1 MLQEHD
7 QPMPQ
12 APTAP
17 AEAAEAAAA
26 GGKSA
31 APIKRSF
38 EDIAQQAAS
47 QDHAGASG
55 VTNVNDS
62 ISISSAAQKLDEDDA
77 DCAARRRV
85 RPRTNA
91 AAGVTSCN
99 ASRELRP
106 VGAGNDNG
114 VAADRRLAATMAA
127 IAGSITATV
136 QGSHQRDG
144 DAGAVNTRS
153 EIEGTVGKTSE
164 ARREAGSGGVADV
177 VEDARRLARNL
188 EVARKCMSPR
198 QLEEVDSLLR
208 QTLRDV
214 RSTKCEGGVGPASLS

>member
-17 AEAAEAAAA
+17 AEAAETAAA
-26 GGKSA
+26 GGKCA
-31 APIKRSF
+31 APIKRRF
-38 EDIAQQAAS
+38 EDIAQQAIPP
-47 QDHAGASG
+47 DHAGASG
-55 VTNVNDS
+55 VTNVDGS
-62 ISISSAAQKLDEDDA
+62 ITISSAAQKLDEDDA
-77 DCAARRRV
+77 DCAAHRRV

-91 AAGVTSCN
+91 AADVTRCD
-99 ASRELRP
+99 ASRGLRD
-106 VGAGNDNG
+106 VGEGNDNG

-136 QGSHQRDG
+136 QGGDQRDG
-144 DAGAVNTRS
+144 DAGAVNSRS
-153 EIEGTVGKTSE
+153 ETGQKSE
-164 ARREAGSGGVADV
+164 SRREAGGGGVADV
-177 VEDARRLARNL
+177 VEDARRLARSL

-214 RSTKCEGGVGPASLS
+214 RSTKCVRDV